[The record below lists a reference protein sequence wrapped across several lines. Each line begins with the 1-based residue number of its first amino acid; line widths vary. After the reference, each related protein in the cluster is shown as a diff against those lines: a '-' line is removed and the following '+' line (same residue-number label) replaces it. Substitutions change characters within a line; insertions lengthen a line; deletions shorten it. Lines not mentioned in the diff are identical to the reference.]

1 MKIMSTTKGKVT
13 IVGAGNVGK
22 SLAHI
27 IAQSSI
33 ANIVLYDI
41 VKDLPQGHA
50 LDLGEACPLWN
61 STASIVG
68 TNSYADTEDSDILV
82 ITAGLPRKP
91 GMSRDDLLHANA
103 KIVSEVVD
111 NLSKLSPEAIMIIVT
126 NPMDTM
132 TQLSMH
138 ISGFNPRRVIGM
150 GGILDSARFR
160 TFIAWELGISTEDV
174 EAMVLGG
181 HGDLMVPMPRFTTVK
196 GIAID
201 KFMSKEQID
210 TIVKRTRQGGE
221 EIVKLLKT
229 GSAHCAPAAAIYQ
242 MIKALIFDEK
252 RVLSCSTYLH
262 GEYGVKE
269 LYIGV
274 PVVLGSRGVEKIIEL
289 SLNEEEKECFEKSV
303 EANRLLIK
311 QLNL

>member
-1 MKIMSTTKGKVT
+1 MKIMGTTKGKVT
-13 IVGAGNVGK
+13 IVGAGNVGT

-41 VKDLPQGHA
+41 IKELPQGHA

-68 TNSYADTEDSDILV
+68 TNSYSDTEDSDILV
-82 ITAGLPRKP
+82 ITAGLARKP

-103 KIVSEVVD
+103 QIVSEVVD
-111 NLSKLSPEAIMIIVT
+111 NLSKLSPEAIMIVVT
-126 NPMDTM
+126 NPMDAM

-138 ISGFNPRRVIGM
+138 KSGFNPRRVIGM

-160 TFIAWELGISTEDV
+160 TFIAWELGVSTEDV

-181 HGDLMVPMPRFTTVK
+181 HGDLMIPMPRFTTVK
-196 GIAID
+196 GIAIEE
-201 KFMSKEQID
+201 FISNERID
-210 TIVKRTRQGGE
+210 AIVKRTREGGE
-221 EIVKLLKT
+221 EVVRLLKK
-229 GSAHCAPAAAIYQ
+229 GSAHYAPAAAIYQ

-252 RVLSCSTYLH
+252 RVLCCSAYLH
-262 GEYGVKE
+262 GEYGIKE

-274 PVVLGSRGVEKIIEL
+274 PVVIGSRGVEKIIEL
-289 SLNEEEKECFEKSV
+289 SLNEQERECFEKSA